1 MRNHPG
7 WIIFA
12 LFVAEMTVTFES
24 SMVYAALPTLI
35 REFGDP
41 VTAGWLVTSHL
52 LIAAATA
59 PVAGRLG
66 DIWGR
71 RKMILALL
79 AVALVGSLLSA
90 LSSNFGVVLVGRA
103 MQGLSAAVLP
113 LSIGVLRES
122 LPAGKVPL
130 AVGLMTTSQGAGAAT
145 GLVLGGVIVDQL
157 DWQWLF
163 GASAILLAISLVAV
177 VAFVPSKPGTPTS
190 RPIDWI
196 EGALPVPAIS
206 AILFGITASKSY
218 GFFTA
223 QSLGL
228 IAVGIALM
236 LYWGRRSLRSPEP
249 FIDLRLFKQR
259 NFAVS
264 NGMQILLGMGTMQI
278 IYVFSN
284 YMQSPGWTMVGL
296 GLTATVA
303 GLAKLPSNGL
313 SFFAGP
319 LSGWMTLRFGD
330 RLTVMSG
337 AALATLG
344 WVAALILPDTL
355 TKVIVILC
363 VISFGTT
370 ILQAAIPN
378 VVVASVPENRTS
390 EAIGTMSVVR
400 GIAAALGAQMIAL
413 LLASQTMAQ
422 SPGGAQFPTADAY
435 RLTMAVM
442 AALTF
447 GGVLCALLLRRKD
460 HAPSRVVPEAAGVEA
475 T

>member
-1 MRNHPG
+1 MRSG
-7 WIIFA
+7 SAAGIIFA
-12 LFVAEMTVTFES
+12 LFIAEMTVTFES
-24 SMVYAALPTLI
+24 AMVYAALPTLI
-35 REFGDP
+35 RDFGDP

-66 DIWGR
+66 DIYGR
-71 RKMILALL
+71 KLL
-79 AVALVGSLLSA
+79 IMLLLGVALVGSLLSA
-90 LSSNFGVVLVGRA
+90 LSTNFAIVLVGRA
-103 MQGLSAAVLP
+103 LQGLSAAVLP
-113 LSIGVLRES
+113 LSIGVLREA

-130 AVGLMTTSQGAGAAT
+130 AVGLMTTSQGVGAAS

-157 DWQWLF
+157 NWHWLF
-163 GASAILLAISLVAV
+163 GASAILLAVSIVAV
-177 VAFVPSKPGTPTS
+177 VLLVPFRPGTPTR

-196 EGALPVPAIS
+196 EGMLPVPAIS
-206 AILFGITASKSY
+206 AILFGISAAKSY
-218 GFFTA
+218 GFVSG

-228 IAVGIALM
+228 IVVGLLLM
-236 LYWGRRSLRSPEP
+236 VWWAMRSLRSAEP
-249 FIDLRLFKQR
+249 FIDLRLFTER

-264 NGMQILLGMGTMQI
+264 NAMQILLGMGTMQI
-278 IYVFSN
+278 LYVFSN
-284 YMQSPGWTMVGL
+284 YMQSPAWTMVGL

-319 LSGWMTLRFGD
+319 LSGWMTTRIGD
-330 RLTVMSG
+330 RWTVMSG

-344 WVAALILPDTL
+344 WVAALVLPDTL
-355 TKVIVILC
+355 TKVIAILC
-363 VISFGTT
+363 IISFGTT

-400 GIAAALGAQMIAL
+400 GIAAAVGAQMIAL
-413 LLASQTMAQ
+413 LLASQTIAA
-422 SPGGAQFPTADAY
+422 PDGGAQFPTGDAY

-447 GGVLCALLLRRKD
+447 GGVLCALLLRGRG
-460 HAPSRVVPEAAGVEA
+460 HVPEHARPAPAE
-475 T
+475 